1 MKEGRSSDNERN
13 AQADRW
19 HGECW
24 LAEGA
29 GKVAFS
35 PEGPD
40 SAGLPLTPPPGLM
53 CPSAK
58 WAHCGF
64 CWQSGSVL
72 ACGQRQ
78 ALRAPGPPGTHPR
91 EAGMRGSAQ
100 MQTPAQSVP
109 PSSSRQLSPRAALP
123 VSTGQKQPLGPGVPA
138 RAGTGEPEPE
148 PEPSPGLDTRDP
160 GCASTPGPQ
169 TLSRQSSSAARS
181 LRICSDPQPE
191 VGVGTA
197 GAIFQGPSHENRLRI
212 PLFLATELRVP
223 VPPHWELKLG
233 HTSAHALNRAAASW
247 HPLCSNSVLL
257 GCLLSRAGGI
267 LFTQC
272 TRHSLS
278 YSVSHC
284 LACQENGNRL
294 GAQWVCGG
302 PRLQSWWSPEGS
314 GFSWS
319 PGKGQSSS

>member
-91 EAGMRGSAQ
+91 ESGMRGSAQ

-109 PSSSRQLSPRAALP
+109 PSSSRQLSPRAALSP
-123 VSTGQKQPLGPGVPA
+123 RGRSSHLDPASQHELAQGSQSQNQARVWTPETLGVHPPRGHRPFPGKAPL
-138 RAGTGEPEPE
+138 R
-148 PEPSPGLDTRDP
+148 PGLCESAP
-160 GCASTPGPQ
+160 
-169 TLSRQSSSAARS
+169 TLSPRWGWERQGQYFRA
-181 LRICSDPQPE
+181 
-191 VGVGTA
+191 
-197 GAIFQGPSHENRLRI
+197 H
-212 PLFLATELRVP
+212 
-223 VPPHWELKLG
+223 
-233 HTSAHALNRAAASW
+233 HTK
-247 HPLCSNSVLL
+247 
-257 GCLLSRAGGI
+257 
-267 LFTQC
+267 TD
-272 TRHSLS
+272 
-278 YSVSHC
+278 
-284 LACQENGNRL
+284 
-294 GAQWVCGG
+294 
-302 PRLQSWWSPEGS
+302 
-314 GFSWS
+314 
-319 PGKGQSSS
+319 